1 MNKVKQW
8 MRMELVGKRWMPYI
22 LVTPLSFSSHANLSQ
37 MVWDMG
43 QESWKSWTRDKIGT
57 NWANGMWKE
66 LLMPSRKK
74 VN

>member
-37 MVWDMG
+37 MV
-43 QESWKSWTRDKIGT
+43 
-57 NWANGMWKE
+57 
-66 LLMPSRKK
+66 
-74 VN
+74 